1 MAWTRHIPDN
11 LFIQDS
17 QTMSGWEISRSQ
29 AFPRHAASY
38 RREPSSF
45 PCPMRL
51 PPTSPARTCSTPPF
65 QFLLFS
71 AYRIRRR
78 YQAAEIS
85 SGSISQKAGS
95 VEAIPR
101 TAFLC
106 EHALIPLLA
115 LPGQSTG
122 HLIRSNGN
130 WSENARRDF
139 KRKQKTATVGPRKD
153 SYSGRRWVDVTG
165 AGRRRHGM
173 ISCQSVR
180 RTHPPS
186 LVVQE
191 SAPVDAVALCL
202 FPPWYARR
210 HPNQGLP
217 VDR

>member
-1 MAWTRHIPDN
+1 
-11 LFIQDS
+11 
-17 QTMSGWEISRSQ
+17 MSGWESSRSQ

-71 AYRIRRR
+71 AHRIRRR
-78 YQAAEIS
+78 YQAPEIS

-115 LPGQSTG
+115 PPGQSTG
-122 HLIRSNGN
+122 YLIR
-130 WSENARRDF
+130 
-139 KRKQKTATVGPRKD
+139 
-153 SYSGRRWVDVTG
+153 
-165 AGRRRHGM
+165 
-173 ISCQSVR
+173 
-180 RTHPPS
+180 
-186 LVVQE
+186 
-191 SAPVDAVALCL
+191 
-202 FPPWYARR
+202 
-210 HPNQGLP
+210 
-217 VDR
+217 